1 MAEEKLERI
10 YMVPLAA
17 AFEYK
22 RTNRVPRAVK
32 VLRQFISRHMKTEID
47 SVLLSNAL
55 NSRLWE
61 RSIQKPPRRVKVR
74 AIRKE
79 GVTRVYLPDEATEDE
94 KKAKKEAEEKA
105 KKDAESKKKEA
116 EKAKPAATPAQAAKP
131 AAVPSAKPVASPAPA
146 AKPAP
151 VPAANP
157 AVAPAPARAPSPAA
171 EPKK

>member
-10 YMVPLAA
+10 YTVPLAA

-32 VLRQFISRHMKTEID
+32 VLRQFISRHMKTDMD

-55 NSRLWE
+55 NNSLWE

-79 GVTRVYLPDEATEDE
+79 GVTHVYLPDEATEDE
-94 KKAKKEAEEKA
+94 KKAKKDAEEKA
-105 KKDAESKKKEA
+105 RKEA
-116 EKAKPAATPAQAAKP
+116 EKAKTAAPAAKP
-131 AAVPSAKPVASPAPA
+131 AAAAIAKPVASPASA
-146 AKPAP
+146 AKPAA
-151 VPAANP
+151 PAASP
-157 AVAPAPARAPSPAA
+157 AIAPSPARAQAA
-171 EPKK
+171 EPKKQK

>member
-32 VLRQFISRHMKTEID
+32 VLRQFISRHMKTDLD
-47 SVLLSNAL
+47 SVLISNAL
-55 NSRLWE
+55 NSRLWA
-61 RSIQKPPRRVKVR
+61 RSIQKPPRRIKVR

-79 GVTRVYLPDEATEDE
+79 GVTHVYLTDEATEEE

-105 KKDAESKKKEA
+105 KKEAE
-116 EKAKPAATPAQAAKP
+116 EKAKSAKPAAKP
-131 AAVPSAKPVASPAPA
+131 AAAPKAAAPPATAPKPPA
-146 AKPAP
+146 
-151 VPAANP
+151 
-157 AVAPAPARAPSPAA
+157 APAPPSEANTQ
-171 EPKK
+171 K

>member
-55 NSRLWE
+55 NSKLWE

-79 GVTRVYLPDEATEDE
+79 GVTHVYLPDEATEDE
-94 KKAKKEAEEKA
+94 KKVKKEAEEKA
-105 KKDAESKKKEA
+105 KT
-116 EKAKPAATPAQAAKP
+116 AT
-131 AAVPSAKPVASPAPA
+131 APA
-146 AKPAP
+146 AKPAATAATAEKP
-151 VPAANP
+151 ATPAAAKPVASTAPAARPQAPAAKP
-157 AVAPAPARAPSPAA
+157 AVVPSLATEA
-171 EPKK
+171 KKQK